1 MIYNSAV
8 SFLLLIDFENTLC
21 VLCNVYSVI
30 YNSAVTSFLKID
42 FENTL
47 CVYCVMFTQ

>member
-1 MIYNSAV
+1 M
-8 SFLLLIDFENTLC
+8 C

-30 YNSAVTSFLKID
+30 YNSAVGFLLVID

-47 CVYCVMFTQ
+47 CVYCVMST